1 MSLIRISFNLKI
13 TDGNI
18 WVGGIT
24 VQLHMIW
31 SVHILPIIHNFPNL
45 VSTEEKP
52 CQLFSWLQLIFT
64 STNSYYIKHINFTI
78 IEIFI
83 PFYMSI
89 SIVSHYLLSSQ
100 LHLTLKSEIFWSTYL
115 QQLLVAIWITYNII
129 SFIFNKFLFVKYF
142 ICWSDLLLYH
152 CF

>member
-31 SVHILPIIHNFPNL
+31 SVHILPIIHNFPNF
-45 VSTEEKP
+45 VSTEKKP
-52 CQLFSWLQLIFT
+52 CQLFFYLPLIYQ
-64 STNSYYIKHINFTI
+64 STNSYCIENTNYFSIHFTRIKT
-78 IEIFI
+78 FI

-89 SIVSHYLLSSQ
+89 IMVSNYLLSSQ
-100 LHLTLKSEIFWSTYL
+100 LHPTQNSKKCWINISLTMIGSKMNHF
-115 QQLLVAIWITYNII
+115 
-129 SFIFNKFLFVKYF
+129 
-142 ICWSDLLLYH
+142 
-152 CF
+152 